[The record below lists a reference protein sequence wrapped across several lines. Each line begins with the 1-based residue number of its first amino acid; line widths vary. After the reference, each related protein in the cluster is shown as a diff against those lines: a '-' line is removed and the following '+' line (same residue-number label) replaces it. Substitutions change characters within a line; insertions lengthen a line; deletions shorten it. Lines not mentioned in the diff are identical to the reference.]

1 MALYVYEGINA
12 EGIRKKGTIRAHSQ
26 LDARD
31 QVKKKQVKPF
41 YINVQTE
48 TAANREIKFF
58 NKVSTKL
65 LVAYL
70 QQFAI
75 LISAGVTVLE
85 GSQML
90 VDQEKNKNLKASLI
104 KVSDAIQSGRALS
117 EVYQEMPEV
126 FPTMLTAVIQASETA
141 GTLEST
147 LKQMAS
153 YYERVQ
159 KSKSSLRTAMI
170 YPLMMIL
177 FALGV
182 GVFMLVSIVPMFV
195 SMFEDLGAT
204 LPFITKVCLKLS
216 QFLTSKGL
224 VFLAVLIMIGIV
236 LQVIKSRSKSIRRW
250 LDALKLKMPILGE
263 LNLKGE
269 LSIGLSTMSSLLAS
283 SVPIVETLEM
293 SQKAVTNLI
302 IKDLFNRG
310 RITIEEGGKLSQV
323 FASQLVPNMT
333 SSMIIVG
340 ENTGQLDAM
349 LVKLAA
355 IYEDEVSELT
365 ERLKTVLE
373 PLIIVFICIIVGI
386 IVMAIML
393 PMFSMFGAVQG

>member
-12 EGIRKKGTIRAHSQ
+12 QGIRKKGTIRAHSQ
-26 LDARD
+26 LDAHD
-31 QVKKKQVKPF
+31 LVKKKQVKPF
-41 YINVQTE
+41 YINEQAE
-48 TAANREIKFF
+48 TVANREIKFF

-75 LISAGVTVLE
+75 LISAGVTALE
-85 GSQML
+85 ASQML
-90 VDQEKNKNLKASLI
+90 AEQEKNKNLKTSLT

-117 EVYQEMPEV
+117 EAYQEMPEV
-126 FPTMLTAVIQASETA
+126 FPHMLTAVIQASEKA

-147 LKQMAS
+147 LKQMAG

-159 KSKSSLRTAMI
+159 KSKNSLKTAMI

-177 FALGV
+177 FAVGV
-182 GVFMLVSIVPMFV
+182 AVFMLVSIVPMFV
-195 SMFEDLGAT
+195 GMFEELGAK
-204 LPFITKVCLKLS
+204 LPWITQVCLKFS
-216 QFLTSKGL
+216 KFLTSKGL
-224 VFLAVLIMIGIV
+224 LFLAFLIMIGV
-236 LQVIKSRSKSIRRW
+236 AWQVAKARSKPLRRW
-250 LDALKLKMPILGE
+250 LDMVKLKIPILGE

-269 LSIGLSTMSSLLAS
+269 LSIGLSTMSSLLTS

-302 IKDLFNRG
+302 IKELFNRG

-323 FASQLVPNMT
+323 FANQLVPNMT
-333 SSMIIVG
+333 TSMIIVG
-340 ENTGQLDAM
+340 ENTGQLDTM

-355 IYEDEVSELT
+355 IYEDEVAELT
-365 ERLKTVLE
+365 VRLKTVLE
-373 PLIIVFICIIVGI
+373 PLIIVFICIIVGV

>member
-1 MALYVYEGINA
+1 MTALEA
-12 EGIRKKGTIRAHSQ
+12 
-26 LDARD
+26 
-31 QVKKKQVKPF
+31 
-41 YINVQTE
+41 
-48 TAANREIKFF
+48 
-58 NKVSTKL
+58 
-65 LVAYL
+65 
-70 QQFAI
+70 
-75 LISAGVTVLE
+75 
-85 GSQML
+85 SQML
-90 VDQEKNKNLKASLI
+90 AEQEKNKNLKSALT

-126 FPTMLTAVIQASETA
+126 FPQMLTAVIQASEKA

-147 LKQMAS
+147 LKQMAG

-159 KSKSSLRTAMI
+159 KSKNSLKTAMI

-195 SMFEDLGAT
+195 DMFEQLGAK
-204 LPFITKVCLKLS
+204 LPWITKVCLKFS

-224 VFLAVLIMIGIV
+224 LFLVFLIMSGIAW
-236 LQVIKSRSKSIRRW
+236 QVANARSKVLRRW
-250 LDALKLKMPILGE
+250 LDMIKLKMPILGE

-293 SQKAVTNLI
+293 SQKAVTNI
-302 IKDLFNRG
+302 MIKELFNRG

-333 SSMIIVG
+333 TSMIIVG
-340 ENTGQLDAM
+340 ENTGQLDTM

-355 IYEDEVSELT
+355 IYEDEVAELT
-365 ERLKTVLE
+365 VRLKTVLE

-393 PMFSMFGAVQG
+393 PMFSMFGAIQG